1 MPARI
6 TTNVLKDKVNRIN
19 SLLGKG
25 INAVGR
31 YELEN
36 VFNSYRLVQ
45 IVGKDTPVL
54 PISDYLTR
62 KELNL
67 FLTGLITGLTLPTN

>member
-25 INAVGR
+25 VNAVGR
-31 YELEN
+31 YELEAN
-36 VFNSYRLVQ
+36 QQGYRVVQ
-45 IVGKDTPVL
+45 VMCESFSIM